1 MKSVLKSLI
10 YFSFLM
16 HALTIQAQIKSDYK
30 LKVKLDPA
38 NHQLIIEQEISFQ
51 NKSNYSLKTLY
62 LNDWANAYSS
72 TESALANR
80 LVEEYNRSFYL
91 SSKSKRGYTTIHKI
105 RSKNT
110 VLTWSRPENQMDMIE
125 IPLNSPLLKDQIQ
138 TLKIN
143 YTVTIP
149 DAKFTGYG
157 ISKENNYFLENFF
170 LTTGWHK
177 NDQWNLISNLD
188 LEDHPNTEGNFIIDF
203 ELPKEIKVFSNLNQL
218 KSSKNAT
225 TTHSRFSGKM
235 VKQILFHLGEKINY
249 TPFKI
254 NNNNTIYSNFDT
266 EGLNKI
272 KQKQSLEKIYTYL
285 KTEIGNHPH
294 STYLLSSLKYDK
306 RPFYGFT
313 LIPKV
318 LKPYLPEFEFEL
330 KTLNTF
336 LHHYLSERFS
346 FHPREDYWLMG
357 GLHSYFM
364 MKYVKT
370 HYPEEKLLGLL
381 MRQPL
386 ARFFLK
392 KYQLGNTTFDA
403 TFAHFHEFILRRNL
417 QQEVFASKEELIR
430 FNEQIGNPSQMGN
443 LLHYLSYND
452 QIDIDSLLKKLYQ
465 TPLNGKELK
474 TTFLEQLEKSN
485 KNTIANYLSRRN
497 SIDLYFSS
505 LNKSS
510 DDSINFMVSEKNGQ
524 RFPYSIGWIRNDSVI
539 AVEKFKGV
547 TMDQTFK
554 RKSDNADYIVINPNV
569 KLAEF
574 NPRNNYKRI
583 NGNGKPLRL
592 IFVKDLENPKYKQLF
607 YNPRVNFNAYD
618 GLTLGLRLNNIT
630 VQRNPF
636 TFNLE
641 PLYSLKGKTIVGA
654 YAASYI
660 KFNEN
665 SPFFIKNI
673 SISGSSFH
681 YDQSLRYNLFRAS
694 INIFKRNQNLRNN
707 RKEVFRLFWQYVHRE
722 QNLST
727 EKNPNYNLGG
737 IRYVFSNKGALNHF
751 TFANQF
757 EISEK
762 FGKLDITTDYR
773 HLLPSGRQFS
783 IRLFAGKFLYRNN
796 LNTSYFDYALDRPT
810 DYLFQYNYLGR
821 SETTGFYSQQYI
833 AAEGGFKSK
842 FEDPFINDYIVSINT
857 SMGLWKWFEIYGDLG
872 WMKSKNTPSRSLF
885 DIGLRFNL
893 LPDYLEIFFPFYN
906 SNGFQ
911 LDNSSYNQQIR
922 FVITIDPKT
931 LNQLFARK
939 WF

>member
-1 MKSVLKSLI
+1 MKRLLKNLIYYSVL
-10 YFSFLM
+10 M
-16 HALTIQAQIKSDYK
+16 HVLSIQAQIKSNYL
-30 LKVKLDPA
+30 LKVKLNPA
-38 NHQLIIEQEISFQ
+38 THQLIIEQEITLQ
-51 NKSNYSLKTLY
+51 NRSNYPLKTIY
-62 LNDWANAYSS
+62 LNDWVNAYSS

-91 SSKSKRGYTTIHKI
+91 SGKSKRGFTTIHKI
-105 RSKNT
+105 HSKNT
-110 VLTWSRPENQMDMIE
+110 VLSWNRPENQTDRIE
-125 IPLNSPLLKDQIQ
+125 IFLNKPLLKDKTQ

-143 YTVTIP
+143 YTVNIP

-157 ISKENNYFLENFF
+157 IINKNNYFLENFF

-188 LEDHPNTEGNFIIDF
+188 LEDHPNTKGDFIIDF
-203 ELPKEIKVFSNLNQL
+203 ELPKEIKAFSNLHQL
-218 KSSKNAT
+218 TSSESAT

-235 VKQILFHLGEKINY
+235 VTQALFHLSEKINY
-249 TPFKI
+249 TSFNI
-254 NNNNTIYSNFDT
+254 NDSYTIYSNFKS
-266 EGLNKI
+266 EGLDKI
-272 KQKQSLEKIYTYL
+272 KQEQSLERIYTYL
-285 KTEIGNHPH
+285 KTEIGKYPH
-294 STYLLSSLKYDK
+294 STYLLSSLKYNK

-313 LIPKV
+313 LVPKI

-330 KTLNTF
+330 KALNTF
-336 LHHYLSERFS
+336 LYHYLSERFS
-346 FHPREDYWLMG
+346 FHPREDYWLIG

-370 HYPEEKLLGLL
+370 HYPDEKLLGLL

-392 KYQLGNTTFDA
+392 KYQLGNITFDA
-403 TFAHFHEFILRRNL
+403 TFTHFHEFTVRRNL

-443 LLHYLSYND
+443 LLNYLNHNN
-452 QIDIDSLLKKLYQ
+452 QIEIDSFLKTLYK
-465 TPLNGKELK
+465 TPLRGKKLK
-474 TTFLEQLEKSN
+474 TTFLKQFEKGN
-485 KNTIANYLSRRN
+485 QNTIANYLSKRN
-497 SIDLYFSS
+497 SIDLYFSA

-510 DDSINFMVSEKNGQ
+510 DTVNFVVSEKNKQ
-524 RFPYSIGWIRNDSVI
+524 RFPYNVGWIRNDSLI
-539 AVEKFKGV
+539 TVEKFNSSA
-547 TMDQTFK
+547 MDQSFK
-554 RKSDNADYIVINPNV
+554 RKSNNADYIVINPDV
-569 KLAEF
+569 KLVEF
-574 NPRNNYKRI
+574 NPRNNYKKV

-592 IFVKDLENPKYKQLF
+592 TFVKDLENPKYKQLF

-636 TFNLE
+636 SFNLE
-641 PLYSLKGKTIVGA
+641 PLYSIKEKTFVGA
-654 YAASYI
+654 YAASYTN
-660 KFNEN
+660 FNES

-673 SISGSSFH
+673 SLSGSSFH
-681 YDQSLRYNLFRAS
+681 YDQSLRYNLLRAS
-694 INIFKRNQNLRNN
+694 INIFKRSQNLRDN
-707 RKEVFRLFWQYVHRE
+707 RKEVFKLFWQYVHRE

-727 EKNPNYNLGG
+727 DKNPNYNLGG

-751 TFANQF
+751 TFVNQF
-757 EISEK
+757 EISKK
-762 FGKLDITTDYR
+762 FGKLDFTADYR

-842 FEDPFINDYIVSINT
+842 FENPFIDDYILSINT
-857 SMGLWKWFEIYGDLG
+857 SMGLWKWFEVYGDLG
-872 WMKSKNTPSRSLF
+872 WMKSKNATSRSLF
-885 DIGLRFNL
+885 DFGLRFNL

-911 LDNSSYNQQIR
+911 LNNSSYNQQIR
-922 FVITIDPKT
+922 FVLTIDPKT